1 MRQLLSGLS
10 IKLQVVVPVFF
21 TLLLLIIGI
30 TFSTSSLKTA
40 FHQVTVSTEQLIT
53 DKDNLTTLI
62 DNTYAMRIS
71 AIYSLFRPAEVT
83 ALPNVLKEKQTENLA
98 LLRSLADN
106 PELKNEVAGLTQ
118 AMQRYVDYSIQ
129 TMIPLLNIEHS
140 DQEKDERFTAQYE
153 QATAEYRKV
162 GNEMIKAIDVLS
174 NRLNQVAMTTIDES
188 EHEHDSVMSQSTF
201 ALIGILL
208 VAALSSWLL
217 AGIIVTPIRQLQQTV
232 REIAK
237 GNLLVKAQEEGNNE
251 ITLLA
256 RDVNATVTQLRQT
269 VESLVR
275 ISTDVAS
282 ASTELATVMT
292 QASVNSDQEKQEV
305 EQVAS
310 AVNQLQSTAQ
320 SVTDHAH
327 SADGAAQ
334 QANQLASQSLR
345 MFEESHRATAK
356 MADQLREAAQVVNQ
370 LKEQSERIGNVTEVI
385 RSISEQ
391 TNLLAL
397 NAAIEAAR
405 AGESGRGF
413 AVVADEV
420 RMLAARTQTSTQE
433 IQAIIEELQNQSN
446 TANSSMHSSLSL
458 LEQNQSLAAKVSA
471 SLTEINH
478 SISAL
483 GQINAQVA
491 TASEEQSQV
500 TKDINRNL
508 SNIYE
513 LVSQNVTGIT
523 QSAAA
528 SQSCPTLPSSN
539 TSSSSIFACK

>member
-356 MADQLREAAQVVNQ
+356 MAEQLTEAAQVVNQ

-446 TANSSMHSSLSL
+446 TANSSMHSSLSQ

-528 SQSCPTLPSSN
+528 SHELSDLAEQQHQQLQH
-539 TSSSSIFACK
+539 FRV

>member
-10 IKLQVVVPVFF
+10 IKLQVVVPAFF

-528 SQSCPTLPSSN
+528 SHELSDLAEQQHQQLQY
-539 TSSSSIFACK
+539 FRV

>member
-21 TLLLLIIGI
+21 TMLLLVTGI
-30 TFSTSSLKTA
+30 VFSTSTLKTA
-40 FHQVTVSTEQLIT
+40 FSQVSDSTEHLII
-53 DKDNLTTLI
+53 DKDNLTAII

-71 AIYSLFRPAEVT
+71 AIYSLFRPDEVKV
-83 ALPNVLKEKQTENLA
+83 LPSVLKDRQSQNLQLMRA
-98 LLRSLADN
+98 FSDN
-106 PELKNEVAGLTQ
+106 PELQDEVRALTK
-118 AMQRYVDYSIQ
+118 AMQNYVDYSINI
-129 TMIPLLNIEHS
+129 MIPLLNTRHTTEQTSAEFDLQYQQAS
-140 DQEKDERFTAQYE
+140 DA
-153 QATAEYRKV
+153 YRAA
-162 GNEMIKAIDVLS
+162 GNDMVKAISDLSQALNKLAIRTIKESETQHDSVLS
-174 NRLNQVAMTTIDES
+174 NSTIS
-188 EHEHDSVMSQSTF
+188 
-201 ALIGILL
+201 LIAIL
-208 VAALSSWLL
+208 VAAALFSWIL
-217 AGIIVTPIRQLQQTV
+217 AGIIVKPLSKLQQTMRAV
-232 REIAK
+232 AS
-237 GNLLVKAQEEGNNE
+237 GNLLVKAEEEGNNE

-256 RDVNATVTQLRQT
+256 RDVNATVDQLRQT

-282 ASTELATVMT
+282 ASTELAAVMT
-292 QASVNSDQEKQEV
+292 QSSVNSDQEKQEV
-305 EQVAS
+305 ELVAS

-356 MADQLREAAQVVNQ
+356 MADQLAEAAQVVNQ

-446 TANSSMHSSLSL
+446 TANSSMHSSLRL
-458 LEQNQSLAAKVSA
+458 LEQNQSLAAKVST
-471 SLTEINH
+471 SLSEINQ
-478 SISAL
+478 SIDEL

-528 SQSCPTLPSSN
+528 SQELSN
-539 TSSSSIFACK
+539 LAEQQNQQLQYFRV

>member
-237 GNLLVKAQEEGNNE
+237 GNLLVKAQEEGNSE

-356 MADQLREAAQVVNQ
+356 MADQLTEAAQVVNQ

-433 IQAIIEELQNQSN
+433 IQVIIEELQNQSN

-500 TKDINRNL
+500 TKDINPNL

-528 SQSCPTLPSSN
+528 SHELSDLAEQQHQQLQY
-539 TSSSSIFACK
+539 FRV

>member
-83 ALPNVLKEKQTENLA
+83 ALPNVLQEKQTENLA
-98 LLRSLADN
+98 LLRSLDDN
-106 PELKNEVAGLTQ
+106 PELKNEVAELVQT
-118 AMQRYVDYSIQ
+118 MQRYVDYSIQ

-174 NRLNQVAMTTIDES
+174 NRLNQVAMNTIDES

-232 REIAK
+232 REVAK
-237 GNLLVKAQEEGNNE
+237 GNLLVKAQEVGNNE

-345 MFEESHRATAK
+345 MFEESNRATAK
-356 MADQLREAAQVVNQ
+356 MADQLTEAAQVVNQ
-370 LKEQSERIGNVTEVI
+370 LKDQSERIGNVTEVI

-433 IQAIIEELQNQSN
+433 IQTIIEELQNQSN

-458 LEQNQSLAAKVSA
+458 LEQNQALAAKVSA

-478 SISAL
+478 AITAL

-528 SQSCPTLPSSN
+528 SHELSDLAEQQHQQLQY
-539 TSSSSIFACK
+539 FRV

>member
-174 NRLNQVAMTTIDES
+174 NRLNQVAMTIIDES
-188 EHEHDSVMSQSTF
+188 EHEHDSVMSQSTL

-356 MADQLREAAQVVNQ
+356 MADQLTEAAQVVNQ

-500 TKDINRNL
+500 TTDINRNL

-528 SQSCPTLPSSN
+528 SHELSDLAEQQHQQLQY
-539 TSSSSIFACK
+539 FRV

>member
-188 EHEHDSVMSQSTF
+188 EHEHDSVTSQSTF

-528 SQSCPTLPSSN
+528 SHELSDLAEQQHQQLQY
-539 TSSSSIFACK
+539 FRV

>member
-334 QANQLASQSLR
+334 QANQLTSQSLR

-356 MADQLREAAQVVNQ
+356 MADQLTEAAQVVNQ

-528 SQSCPTLPSSN
+528 SHELSDLAEQQHQQLQY
-539 TSSSSIFACK
+539 FRV

>member
-83 ALPNVLKEKQTENLA
+83 ALPNVLKEKQAENLT
-98 LLRSLADN
+98 LLRSLAES
-106 PELKNEVAGLTQ
+106 PELRTEVAELTQ

-140 DQEKDERFTAQYE
+140 DQEKDERFTARYE

-356 MADQLREAAQVVNQ
+356 MADQLTEAAQVVNQ

-528 SQSCPTLPSSN
+528 SHELSDLAEQQHQQLQY
-539 TSSSSIFACK
+539 FRV

>member
-420 RMLAARTQTSTQE
+420 RMLAARTQASTQE

-528 SQSCPTLPSSN
+528 SHELSDLAEQQHQQLQY
-539 TSSSSIFACK
+539 FRV

>member
-188 EHEHDSVMSQSTF
+188 EHEHDAVMYQSTF

-356 MADQLREAAQVVNQ
+356 MADQLTEAAQVVNQ

-528 SQSCPTLPSSN
+528 SHELSN
-539 TSSSSIFACK
+539 LAEQQHQQLQYFRV

>member
-523 QSAAA
+523 QSAASHELSDLA
-528 SQSCPTLPSSN
+528 EQQHQQLQY
-539 TSSSSIFACK
+539 FRV

>member
-83 ALPNVLKEKQTENLA
+83 ALPNVLKEKQAENLT
-98 LLRSLADN
+98 LLRSLAES
-106 PELKNEVAGLTQ
+106 PELRTEVAELTQ

-305 EQVAS
+305 GQVAS

-356 MADQLREAAQVVNQ
+356 MADQLTEAAQVVNQ

-478 SISAL
+478 SISAF

-528 SQSCPTLPSSN
+528 SHELSDLAEQQHQQLQY
-539 TSSSSIFACK
+539 FRV

>member
-356 MADQLREAAQVVNQ
+356 MADQLTEAAQVVNQ

-420 RMLAARTQTSTQE
+420 RMLAAHTQTSTQE

-528 SQSCPTLPSSN
+528 SHELSDLAEQQHQQLQY
-539 TSSSSIFACK
+539 FRV

>member
-310 AVNQLQSTAQ
+310 AVNQL
-320 SVTDHAH
+320 
-327 SADGAAQ
+327 
-334 QANQLASQSLR
+334 ASQSLR

-356 MADQLREAAQVVNQ
+356 MADQLTEAAQVVNQ

-528 SQSCPTLPSSN
+528 SHELSDLAEQQHQQLQY
-539 TSSSSIFACK
+539 FRV

>member
-140 DQEKDERFTAQYE
+140 EQEKDERFTAQYE

-188 EHEHDSVMSQSTF
+188 EHEHDSVMYQSTF

-334 QANQLASQSLR
+334 QANQLAYQSLR

-356 MADQLREAAQVVNQ
+356 MADQLTEAAQVVNQ

-528 SQSCPTLPSSN
+528 SHELSDLAEQQHQQLQY
-539 TSSSSIFACK
+539 FRV

>member
-10 IKLQVVVPVFF
+10 IKLQVVMPVFF

-528 SQSCPTLPSSN
+528 SHELSDLAEQQHQQLQY
-539 TSSSSIFACK
+539 FRV

>member
-217 AGIIVTPIRQLQQTV
+217 AGIIVPPIRQLQQTV

-528 SQSCPTLPSSN
+528 SHELSDLAEQQHQQLQY
-539 TSSSSIFACK
+539 FRV

>member
-1 MRQLLSGLS
+1 MRHLLSGLS

-528 SQSCPTLPSSN
+528 SHELSDLAEQQHQQLQY
-539 TSSSSIFACK
+539 FRV

>member
-188 EHEHDSVMSQSTF
+188 EHEHDSVISQSTF

-356 MADQLREAAQVVNQ
+356 MADQLTEAAQVVNQ

-528 SQSCPTLPSSN
+528 SHELSDLAEQQHQQLQY
-539 TSSSSIFACK
+539 FRV

>member
-83 ALPNVLKEKQTENLA
+83 ALPNVLKQKQTENLA
-98 LLRSLADN
+98 LLRSLDDN
-106 PELKNEVAGLTQ
+106 PELKNEVAGLVQT
-118 AMQRYVDYSIQ
+118 MQRYVDYSIQ

-174 NRLNQVAMTTIDES
+174 NRLNQVAMNTIDES

-232 REIAK
+232 REVAK
-237 GNLLVKAQEEGNNE
+237 GNLLVKAQEVGNNE

-345 MFEESHRATAK
+345 MFEESNRATAK
-356 MADQLREAAQVVNQ
+356 MADQLTEAAQVVNQ
-370 LKEQSERIGNVTEVI
+370 LKDQSERIGNVTEVI

-433 IQAIIEELQNQSN
+433 IQTIIEELQNQSN

-458 LEQNQSLAAKVSA
+458 LEQNQTLAAKVSA

-478 SISAL
+478 AITAL

-528 SQSCPTLPSSN
+528 SHELSDLAEQQHQQLQY
-539 TSSSSIFACK
+539 FRV

>member
-83 ALPNVLKEKQTENLA
+83 ALLNVLKEKQAENLA
-98 LLRSLADN
+98 LLRSLAVA
-106 PELKNEVAGLTQ
+106 PELRTEVAELTQ
-118 AMQRYVDYSIQ
+118 AMQRYVDYSVQ

-140 DQEKDERFTAQYE
+140 DQEKDERFTARYE

-174 NRLNQVAMTTIDES
+174 NRLNQVAMKTIDKIGQ
-188 EHEHDSVMSQSTF
+188 EHDSVMSQSTF

-232 REIAK
+232 REVAK

-256 RDVNATVTQLRQT
+256 RDVNATVTQLRHT

-356 MADQLREAAQVVNQ
+356 MAEQLTEAAQVVNQ

-446 TANSSMHSSLSL
+446 TANSSMHSSLSQ

-471 SLTEINH
+471 SLTEINN

-528 SQSCPTLPSSN
+528 SHELSDLAEQQHQQLQH
-539 TSSSSIFACK
+539 FRV

>member
-140 DQEKDERFTAQYE
+140 DQEKDERFTTQYE

-269 VESLVR
+269 VESLVC

-310 AVNQLQSTAQ
+310 AVNQLQNTAQ

-327 SADGAAQ
+327 TADGAAQ

-356 MADQLREAAQVVNQ
+356 MADQLTEAAQVVNQ

-513 LVSQNVTGIT
+513 LVNQNVTGIT

-528 SQSCPTLPSSN
+528 SHELSDLAEQQHQQLQY
-539 TSSSSIFACK
+539 FRV

>member
-356 MADQLREAAQVVNQ
+356 MADQLTEAAQVVNQ

-458 LEQNQSLAAKVSA
+458 LEQNQSLVAKVSA

-528 SQSCPTLPSSN
+528 SHELSDLAEQQHQQLQY
-539 TSSSSIFACK
+539 FRV

>member
-256 RDVNATVTQLRQT
+256 RDVNATVIQLRQT

-282 ASTELATVMT
+282 AATELATVMT

-356 MADQLREAAQVVNQ
+356 MADQLTEAAQVVNQ

-528 SQSCPTLPSSN
+528 SHELSDLAEQQHQQLQY
-539 TSSSSIFACK
+539 FRV

>member
-53 DKDNLTTLI
+53 DKDSLTTLI

-83 ALPNVLKEKQTENLA
+83 ALPNVLKEKQAENLT
-98 LLRSLADN
+98 LLRSLAES
-106 PELKNEVAGLTQ
+106 PELRTEVAELTQ

-356 MADQLREAAQVVNQ
+356 MADQLTEAAQVVNQ

-528 SQSCPTLPSSN
+528 SHELSDLAEQQHQQLQY
-539 TSSSSIFACK
+539 FRV

>member
-129 TMIPLLNIEHS
+129 TMIPFLNIEHS

-188 EHEHDSVMSQSTF
+188 EHERDSVMSQSTF

-320 SVTDHAH
+320 CVTDHAH

-356 MADQLREAAQVVNQ
+356 MADQLTEAAQVVNQ

-528 SQSCPTLPSSN
+528 SHELSDLAEQQHQQLQH
-539 TSSSSIFACK
+539 FRV

>member
-98 LLRSLADN
+98 LLRSLAVAT
-106 PELKNEVAGLTQ
+106 ELRTEVAELTQ
-118 AMQRYVDYSIQ
+118 AMQRYVDYSVQ

-174 NRLNQVAMTTIDES
+174 NRLNQVAMKTIDKS
-188 EHEHDSVMSQSTF
+188 GQDHDSVMSQSTF

-232 REIAK
+232 REVAK

-256 RDVNATVTQLRQT
+256 RDVNATVTQLRHT

-327 SADGAAQ
+327 SADSAAQ

-356 MADQLREAAQVVNQ
+356 MAEQLTEAAQVVNQ

-446 TANSSMHSSLSL
+446 TANSSMHSSLSQ

-528 SQSCPTLPSSN
+528 SHELSDLAEQQHQQLQH
-539 TSSSSIFACK
+539 FRV

>member
-10 IKLQVVVPVFF
+10 IKLQVVVSVFF

-528 SQSCPTLPSSN
+528 SHELSDLAEQQHQQLQY
-539 TSSSSIFACK
+539 FRV

>member
-188 EHEHDSVMSQSTF
+188 EYEHDSVMSQSTF

-256 RDVNATVTQLRQT
+256 RDVNTTVTQLRQT

-528 SQSCPTLPSSN
+528 SHELSDLAEQQHQQLQY
-539 TSSSSIFACK
+539 FRV

>member
-83 ALPNVLKEKQTENLA
+83 ALPNVLKKKQTENLA

-310 AVNQLQSTAQ
+310 AVNQL
-320 SVTDHAH
+320 
-327 SADGAAQ
+327 
-334 QANQLASQSLR
+334 ASQSLR

-356 MADQLREAAQVVNQ
+356 MADQLTEAAQVVNQ

-528 SQSCPTLPSSN
+528 SHELSDLAEQQHQQLQY
-539 TSSSSIFACK
+539 FRV

>member
-10 IKLQVVVPVFF
+10 IKLQVVVPRFF

-528 SQSCPTLPSSN
+528 SHELSDLAEQQHQQLQY
-539 TSSSSIFACK
+539 FRV

>member
-71 AIYSLFRPAEVT
+71 AIYSLFRPTEVT

-356 MADQLREAAQVVNQ
+356 MADQLTEAAQVVNQ

-528 SQSCPTLPSSN
+528 SHELSDLAEQQHQQLQY
-539 TSSSSIFACK
+539 FRV

>member
-334 QANQLASQSLR
+334 QAHQLASQSLR

-356 MADQLREAAQVVNQ
+356 MADQLTEAAQVVNQ

-458 LEQNQSLAAKVSA
+458 LEQNQSLVAKVSA

-528 SQSCPTLPSSN
+528 SHELSDLAEQQHQQLQY
-539 TSSSSIFACK
+539 FRV

>member
-174 NRLNQVAMTTIDES
+174 NRLNRVAMTTIDES

-356 MADQLREAAQVVNQ
+356 MADQLTEAAQVVNQ

-528 SQSCPTLPSSN
+528 SHELSDLAEQQHQQLQY
-539 TSSSSIFACK
+539 FRV

>member
-98 LLRSLADN
+98 LLRSLADS

-153 QATAEYRKV
+153 QATVDYRKV

-356 MADQLREAAQVVNQ
+356 MADQLTEAAQVVNQ

-446 TANSSMHSSLSL
+446 TANSSMHSSLNL

-528 SQSCPTLPSSN
+528 SHELSDLAEQQHQQLQY
-539 TSSSSIFACK
+539 FRV

>member
-1 MRQLLSGLS
+1 MRQSLSGLS

-528 SQSCPTLPSSN
+528 SHELSDLAEQQHQQLQY
-539 TSSSSIFACK
+539 FRV

>member
-356 MADQLREAAQVVNQ
+356 MADQLTEAAQVVNQ

-523 QSAAA
+523 QSAASHELSDLA
-528 SQSCPTLPSSN
+528 EQQHQQLQY
-539 TSSSSIFACK
+539 FRV

>member
-83 ALPNVLKEKQTENLA
+83 ALPNILKEKQTENLA

-201 ALIGILL
+201 ALICILL

-327 SADGAAQ
+327 TADGAAQ

-356 MADQLREAAQVVNQ
+356 MADQLTEAAQVVNQ

-528 SQSCPTLPSSN
+528 SHELSDLAEQQHQQLQY
-539 TSSSSIFACK
+539 FRV